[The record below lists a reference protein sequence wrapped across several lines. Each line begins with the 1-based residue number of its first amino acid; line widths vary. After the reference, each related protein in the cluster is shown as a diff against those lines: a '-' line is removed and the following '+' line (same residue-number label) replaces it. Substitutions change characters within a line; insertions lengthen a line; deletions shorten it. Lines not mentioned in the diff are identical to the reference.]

1 MSDSILLVCGGK
13 VEAMN
18 ENQFVACM
26 MMLNTVQKGAAVPSE
41 LPPAYEELLGG
52 GGKKSRSKKTS
63 PKAARDVDESD
74 DEGEEDE
81 EDEDEEEEDETWVL
95 DKQTHS
101 RLRKMFRKIS
111 EDEDVIS
118 NADAL
123 KEFKRSGVDE
133 QGIRRVMKL
142 VPRGQKGAVS
152 EGQFIAVM
160 FLLKQVRGG
169 AELPSTLPASLKKIL

>member
-13 VEAMN
+13 VDAIN

-26 MMLNTVQKGAAVPSE
+26 MMLNAVHKGAAVPSE

-52 GGKKSRSKKTS
+52 GGKKSRSRKTS
-63 PKAARDVDESD
+63 PKAPRNVDESD
-74 DEGEEDE
+74 EEGEEE
-81 EDEDEEEEDETWVL
+81 EEEEDDTWVL

-111 EDEDVIS
+111 EDEDTIS
-118 NADAL
+118 GADAV

-133 QGIRRVMKL
+133 QDIRRVMKL
-142 VPRGQKGAVS
+142 VLRGQKGGVS
-152 EGQFIAVM
+152 EGQFIAIM
-160 FLLKQVRGG
+160 FMLKQVRGG
-169 AELPSTLPASLKKIL
+169 AELPSSLPASLKKIL

>member
-26 MMLNTVQKGAAVPSE
+26 MMLNAVQKGAEVPSE

-52 GGKKSRSKKTS
+52 GGKKSRGKKTS
-63 PKAARDVDESD
+63 PKAPRDVDESD
-74 DEGEEDE
+74 DEREEDEAEEEDE
-81 EDEDEEEEDETWVL
+81 EDDTWVL
-95 DKQTHS
+95 DKQMHS

-111 EDEDVIS
+111 EDEDAIPI
-118 NADAL
+118 ADAL

-133 QGIRRVMKL
+133 QVIRRVVKL
-142 VPRGQKGAVS
+142 VMRGQKGEMS
-152 EGQFIAVM
+152 EGQFIVAM
-160 FLLKQVRGG
+160 FMLKQVKGG
-169 AELPSTLPASLKKIL
+169 AELPSSLPASLKKIL